1 MTSSFLAT
9 SIVPRLDLTLLRRDF
24 FDGFSLLLQDDDGL
38 PLDLSV
44 VQVCAAVWKTDEE
57 GVITK
62 ILDFNTEEQEPLS
75 AGRIRFWL
83 TSFQTN
89 QLWTELQTIS
99 PAGIFFPSVY
109 TESVRPT
116 LFWEARIEKEEELAN
131 LISVASGVFVTQTN
145 HTLASTERVI
155 FRDTNQSAIN
165 YNNTSARVYTN
176 LTNITYLAPYSFTVP
191 TLSGITDSAMGG
203 SVYRLKQDTVCTGS
217 IAIGSTIANCF
228 P

>member
-57 GVITK
+57 GVTTK

-75 AGRIRFWL
+75 TGRIRFWL

-89 QLWTELQTIS
+89 QLWTELQTII
-99 PAGIFFPSVY
+99 PAGIFFPSHDCSN
-109 TESVRPT
+109 ENDSN
-116 LFWEARIEKEEELAN
+116 I
-131 LISVASGVFVTQTN
+131 
-145 HTLASTERVI
+145 
-155 FRDTNQSAIN
+155 
-165 YNNTSARVYTN
+165 YNVN
-176 LTNITYLAPYSFTVP
+176 
-191 TLSGITDSAMGG
+191 GG
-203 SVYRLKQDTVCTGS
+203 AFAL
-217 IAIGSTIANCF
+217 
-228 P
+228 